1 MKRQAILMERAPID
15 KSGRPYF
22 IRFELYAQNGKC
34 LGAAGWNEDG
44 DYAAKYLDEDGQ
56 PTDAAVRGAC
66 LSAGVDYG
74 ILSHVFVYIRLL

>member
-1 MKRQAILMERAPID
+1 MKRQAILMERSPID
-15 KSGRPYF
+15 KSGWPYF

-66 LSAGVDYG
+66 LSAGVDYD
-74 ILSHVFVYIRLL
+74 ILSYVFVYIRLF